1 MSITIN
7 QVSIGASIDWLTRGW
22 KLFAKQWLKCI
33 VCLVI
38 AHVACVILALI
49 PIIGQIAAFFLM
61 LSIPLCSFLAME
73 QIDQHGNFDLDQ
85 IFSKLKSKFLPAM
98 FMYCCNIALLLL
110 AMIISGAFIAGA
122 VFFSHRQD
130 TGSSALQTIAII
142 LAFGTSIISF
152 TFASAANLFAV
163 PLLALTKLS
172 VFQIFK
178 ASIRAGFSN
187 LIPMFVYAIVMVL
200 LSVLCVLTL
209 GIGFLVLIPASYCA
223 IYFAAKDI
231 FQVDQVEGQGLR
243 L

>member
-1 MSITIN
+1 MSLTIN

-38 AHVACVILALI
+38 AHVACIVLMLI
-49 PIIGQIAAFFLM
+49 PIIGQIASFFLL
-61 LSIPLCSFLAME
+61 LSIPLCSFLAMQ
-73 QIDQHGNFDLDQ
+73 QIDERGNFELNEVL
-85 IFSKLKSKFLPAM
+85 SKLKSKFLPAI
-98 FMYCCNIALLLL
+98 FMYCCNIALLVF

-122 VFFSHRQD
+122 VFLNHRQD
-130 TGSSALQTIAII
+130 AGSSVLQTIAII

-231 FQVDQVEGQGLR
+231 FQIDQVEGQGLR